1 MNIERA
7 KHIIRLAKDSLG
19 LVAGRLVLFI
29 ALCGFLT
36 SCWLYF
42 VSEHRESLHTA
53 SSRPLSRAAQ
63 AEGMR
68 MSAEVLAAVLSKEAE
83 KSGNSDEAISAA
95 LNRVYPELAES
106 GYFVLWRGTVDVCSP
121 LTPDTAGLD
130 FGNRQDARGTYF
142 VRDLEALAGNG
153 GGFHSFVLSYDRP
166 PGDKSAPRGST
177 VQRFESEFV
186 AYATQVYGTDL
197 HLTLWKPVDQ
207 QAFSLQA
214 ELEEGNNR
222 WSLLGLCM
230 SGLSFLGISVFLR
243 NFRE

>member
-7 KHIIRLAKDSLG
+7 KHIISLAKERPG
-19 LVAGRLVLFI
+19 LLAGRLVLFI
-29 ALCGFLT
+29 ALCGFLA

-42 VSEHRESLHTA
+42 VSEHRDALLAS

-83 KSGNSDEAISAA
+83 KPGSSDVTLGAA
-95 LNRVYPELAES
+95 LNQVYPELAES
-106 GYFVLWRGTVDVCSP
+106 GYFVLWRGTVDICSP

-130 FGNRQDARGTYF
+130 FGNRQDARGAYF
-142 VRDLEALAGNG
+142 VRELEALAHEG
-153 GGFHSFVLSYDRP
+153 GGFYSFVLSYDLP
-166 PGDKSAPRGST
+166 LDHKGPPRGSAQ
-177 VQRFESEFV
+177 QRFESEFV
-186 AYATQVYGTDL
+186 AYVTQVYGTDL

-207 QAFSLQA
+207 EAFSLQA
-214 ELEEGNNR
+214 ELEEGGGK
-222 WSLLGLCM
+222 WPLLGLCM
-230 SGLSFLGISVFLR
+230 SGLSFLGISVLLR